1 MSNKVLL
8 FYFIGLLCSNTKV
21 WTIATS
27 VKNFGTH
34 TGVLVPIASLALL
47 EVRQISLLSGT
58 PVGLK
63 KCFKIH
69 GNRNQISYKQHLAK
83 YTKFNFCHNFKVKS
97 GKDGKGLKLENT
109 AFKFGCDLNSKKFQ
123 KFNMYH
129 KIHVILSWIFR
140 NVVAFE
146 SSKKFHFSTSYD
158 LWTAKLL

>member
-1 MSNKVLL
+1 M
-8 FYFIGLLCSNTKV
+8 
-21 WTIATS
+21 
-27 VKNFGTH
+27 KNFGTH

-129 KIHVILSWIFR
+129 KIHVILSFGFSGILLLLNQVKSFIFR
-140 NVVAFE
+140 PAMTYEQQNYCKGAPIMKNGNNE
-146 SSKKFHFSTSYD
+146 NHMCKQASI
-158 LWTAKLL
+158 